1 MKVVFKGLGGVSS
14 RDMFKVL
21 ENKKHSRRKD
31 THTMSKDNVI
41 EFKKPEPFVDD
52 PITDVLR
59 TGARKLLIE
68 ALEAEIEG
76 FLSQYRDLRDNQD
89 RQRVVRNGYLP
100 EREIQTGIGP
110 VAVKVPRAR
119 DRQPDHKSGPIR
131 FKSTL
136 LPPYLRKTRSM
147 EELIPWLY
155 LKGVS
160 TGDFSEALAALVGKD
175 APGLSASTISRLKSV
190 WEEEFEEW
198 QKTDLSHKR
207 YVYIW
212 ADGIYCNVRMEEK
225 QCLLVIIGATEDGN
239 KELLALESGFRESE
253 LSWTEVLV
261 DLKHRGLKIAPELAV
276 GDGALGFW
284 KALSKVYGQTR
295 WQRCWVHKTANVLN
309 QLPKSIQPKAKEKLH
324 QIWMAPDKAEAQK
337 YFDDFISIYEAKYP
351 KAAKCLQKDRDV
363 LLTFYDFPAEHWRH
377 IRTTNPIE
385 STFSTVRLRT
395 AKVRNCFSSKTVV
408 TMAFKL
414 CQCAQKRWQR
424 LHSSKKL
431 VEVIRGVI
439 FVNGIEEKRIAA

>member
-1 MKVVFKGLGGVSS
+1 MA
-14 RDMFKVL
+14 
-21 ENKKHSRRKD
+21 
-31 THTMSKDNVI
+31 KDNVI
-41 EFKKPEPFVDD
+41 DFRKPDPFVDD

-59 TGARKLLIE
+59 TGARKLLTE
-68 ALEAEIEG
+68 ALEVEIEG
-76 FLSQYRDLRDNQD
+76 FLSQYRDLRDNQN

-110 VAVKVPRAR
+110 VTAKVPRAR
-119 DRQPDHKSGPIR
+119 DRQADHESGPIR
-131 FKSTL
+131 FKSSL
-136 LPPYLRKTRSM
+136 LPPYLRKTKSM

-155 LKGVS
+155 LKGIS
-160 TGDFSEALAALVGKD
+160 TGDFTDALAALVGKD
-175 APGLSASTISRLKSV
+175 APGLSAPTISRLKSI
-190 WEEEFEEW
+190 WQEDLEQW
-198 QKTDLSHKR
+198 QKRDLSHKR

-212 ADGIYCNVRMEEK
+212 ADGIYCNVRMEER
-225 QCLLVIIGATEDGN
+225 QCLLVIIGATQDGK

-253 LSWTEVLV
+253 LSWTELLL
-261 DLKHRGLKIAPELAV
+261 DLKHRGLKDPPELAI

-284 KALSKVYGQTR
+284 KALTKVYHNTR

-309 QLPKSIQPKAKEKLH
+309 KLPKSLQPKAKEKLH

-337 YFDDFISIYEAKYP
+337 HFDDFISIYEDKYP
-351 KAAKCLQKDRDV
+351 KAAKCLQKDREV

-385 STFSTVRLRT
+385 STFATVRLRT

-414 CQCAQKRWQR
+414 CQCAQKRWQC
-424 LHSSKKL
+424 LHGSKKL
-431 VEVIRGVI
+431 AEVIRGVI
-439 FVNGIEEKRIAA
+439 FVNGIEEYRIAA